1 LTGPIPFLQKGVEM
15 KGFFKASLSFTL
27 FGAGLFL
34 FPAPS
39 AGEAT
44 ATPDFYGSLRA
55 SYDYRSL
62 GDYEDH
68 DAYGFWHLRGRNL
81 AEKRV
86 EIYTS
91 GRLHSDLDG
100 TSSDAYDPFGSI
112 DDGSKSD
119 LRLLQFY
126 VDIHDKKNQKAL
138 RYGRQYVDI
147 ADYIQMDGAQIR
159 LFEQGDIGGRVFLG
173 RPVSDY
179 ASVSGDLFMG
189 ASLVGRPWSGNQS
202 RLTYARYEDD
212 SESANDDHLFLDVK
226 QQMSEEVRGRAYLSV
241 MNEDVRMGGADLYY
255 MSLSDRV
262 LDAVLGV
269 QRWGDYEAGS
279 RAYSPLVDIMGDVE
293 PYTTAYGR
301 ITTEVLTWLYLS
313 PGAMVKQPDDSDF
326 TNRAFERYDLSFILE
341 PADGLSTTIAL
352 EYWDVEDNDRFF
364 GVSGDIRYR
373 YRKLWELT
381 LGAAYVDY
389 TYLQLADYSV
399 FTDDNPS
406 PAIIQPLDGTRV
418 ERSPDAFTYYLRGKW
433 NITENTALRISG
445 EIEDDSDEEDLG
457 YRVTTSVE
465 VWL

>member
-1 LTGPIPFLQKGVEM
+1 
-15 KGFFKASLSFTL
+15 
-27 FGAGLFL
+27 
-34 FPAPS
+34 
-39 AGEAT
+39 
-44 ATPDFYGSLRA
+44 
-55 SYDYRSL
+55 
-62 GDYEDH
+62 
-68 DAYGFWHLRGRNL
+68 
-81 AEKRV
+81 
-86 EIYTS
+86 
-91 GRLHSDLDG
+91 
-100 TSSDAYDPFGSI
+100 
-112 DDGSKSD
+112 
-119 LRLLQFY
+119 
-126 VDIHDKKNQKAL
+126 
-138 RYGRQYVDI
+138 
-147 ADYIQMDGAQIR
+147 
-159 LFEQGDIGGRVFLG
+159 
-173 RPVSDY
+173 
-179 ASVSGDLFMG
+179 
-189 ASLVGRPWSGNQS
+189 
-202 RLTYARYEDD
+202 LTYARYEDD
-212 SESANDDHLFLDVK
+212 SASANDDHLFLDVK